1 MKGWSV
7 RVVFA
12 VAFAVLMSV
21 EVFAQGVAK
30 SQNVHIE
37 PFFVPVS
44 SVNLKTAE
52 IAAYMPAAQRL
63 FVVGEGDVLEIVKID
78 DQGKVEKES
87 DFTLEGEATS
97 VTVYDN
103 LVAVS
108 LLAKPAHA
116 EGFVEVL
123 KFEGSALTLNK
134 VATFKVGHHPDMVTF
149 TPDGKRLLVACEG
162 EPSED
167 GKVDPKGSVAILELG
182 SDFAKSGTNFA
193 PKISIL
199 EFDDASVEPEYISVS
214 EDSKYAWVSLQ
225 ENNAMARIDVEAAKI
240 DTVFDLGYVDHS
252 KPGFGLDAV
261 KDGLI
266 NIKNENM
273 RGLRQPDGIKAFS
286 VGQDNFVITANEGES
301 LEDPAAWKSYAKK
314 NPCEGSKG
322 CKVTYGTRSISIFDG
337 MSGELVWDSG
347 DVLEQAAAKFTP
359 EYFNWNS
366 KKGKKKIDTRSD
378 DKGCE
383 PENVTYGMVNG
394 KRLVFVGLERA
405 GAIAVFD
412 ATKYKSPKLIQYIM
426 DPKYRGPEGILFI
439 PSKISPVKNKALLI
453 VGFEYSKTLV
463 VYKVDP

>member
-1 MKGWSV
+1 MKGWNV

-12 VAFAVLMSV
+12 MTFAVLMSV
-21 EVFAQGVAK
+21 GAFAQGVAK
-30 SQNVHIE
+30 SQNVHID

-52 IAAYMPAAQRL
+52 IAAYMPEAQRL

-78 DQGKVEKES
+78 DQGKLEKES
-87 DFTLEGEATS
+87 EFNLEGEATS
-97 VTVYDN
+97 VTVFDN
-103 LVAVS
+103 FVAVS
-108 LLAKPAHA
+108 LLSKPAHA
-116 EGFVEVL
+116 EGFVEIL
-123 KFEGSALTLNK
+123 KFEGSALSK
-134 VATFKVGHHPDMVTF
+134 VATYKIGHHPDMITF

-182 SDFAKSGTNFA
+182 SDFAKSGTNLA

-225 ENNAMARIDVEAAKI
+225 ENNALARVDIEAARIDTI
-240 DTVFDLGYVDHS
+240 FDLGYVDHS

-261 KDGLI
+261 KDGRI

-273 RGLRQPDGIKAFS
+273 RGLRQPDGIKVFS
-286 VGQDNFVITANEGES
+286 VGQKNFVITANEGES
-301 LEDPAAWKSYAKK
+301 LENPAAWKSYARK
-314 NPCEGSKG
+314 NPCEGVKG
-322 CKVTYGTRSISIFDG
+322 CKVSYGSRSVSIFDG
-337 MSGELVWDSG
+337 MSGELIWDSG
-347 DVLEQAAAKFTP
+347 DALEQAAAKFTP

-412 ATKYKSPKLIQYIM
+412 ATKFKSPKLIQYIM
-426 DPKYRGPEGILFI
+426 DSNHRGPEGILII
-439 PSKISPVKNKALLI
+439 PSEKSPVKHSALLV

-463 VYKVDP
+463 VYKVNP